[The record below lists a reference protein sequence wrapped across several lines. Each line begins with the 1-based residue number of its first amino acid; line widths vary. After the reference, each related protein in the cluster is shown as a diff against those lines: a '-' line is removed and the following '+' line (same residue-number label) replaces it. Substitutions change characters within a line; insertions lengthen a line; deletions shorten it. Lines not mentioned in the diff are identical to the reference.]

1 MTVPQDDK
9 PIDPREEEKPISA
22 FYPADNAAVIAHLN
36 YLQAI
41 ITRLAGNSAQC
52 KTWCLAIVSALFGF
66 ANAVKSDKVVAVAI
80 IPIVIF
86 YLVDAAYLG
95 REKAF
100 RSLYNSVA
108 ARIRDGL
115 YIRSDCFDLSPPKG
129 GGHFI
134 KALRSWS
141 TWPIYLGLV
150 AGYGLTRASGL
161 LR

>member
-9 PIDPREEEKPISA
+9 PIDPREEETPISA
-22 FYPADNAAVIAHLN
+22 FYPADNAATIAHLN

-66 ANAVKSDKVVAVAI
+66 AGATQNDKIVAVAL

-95 REKAF
+95 REKDY
-100 RSLYNSVA
+100 RQLYNSVTGRVRA
-108 ARIRDGL
+108 GTYA
-115 YIRSDCFDLSPPKG
+115 RSDCFNLNRPDD
-129 GGHFI
+129 GGHYLE
-134 KALRSWS
+134 ALRSWS
-141 TWPIYLGLV
+141 VWPIYLGLI
-150 AGYGLTRASGL
+150 AGYGLTKVVGL
-161 LR
+161 LK